1 MIITPLFIV
10 FNIFVFVL
18 VWFFVKTIDER
29 KWLNILVSLVLTPVV
44 YFYIFYPFVNIFASY
59 HHQKYFNET
68 TWKTKAAL
76 RYEMSDDLI
85 NKKFLIGKTKQEVQ
99 SVLGETEWLGW
110 DDNKKEHTNSI
121 WNYNLG
127 IEPGAFNDMQE
138 CLKLTFENEKVIAIE
153 QYQIEVK
160 FE

>member
-1 MIITPLFIV
+1 MIITPLFII

-29 KWLNILVSLVLTPVV
+29 KWLNILVSLVFTPVV
-44 YFYIFYPFVNIFASY
+44 YFYLFYPFVNIFASY
-59 HHQKYFNET
+59 HHEKYFNET
-68 TWKTKAAL
+68 AWTEKPAL

-85 NKKFLIGKTKQEVQ
+85 SKKFLLGKSEKEIENL
-99 SVLGETEWLGW
+99 LGESEWFGW
-110 DDNKKEHTNSI
+110 NKEKKTHINSI

-138 CLKLTFENEKVIAIE
+138 CLKITFINKKVIAVE
-153 QYQIEVK
+153 QYQIK
-160 FE
+160 IKYD